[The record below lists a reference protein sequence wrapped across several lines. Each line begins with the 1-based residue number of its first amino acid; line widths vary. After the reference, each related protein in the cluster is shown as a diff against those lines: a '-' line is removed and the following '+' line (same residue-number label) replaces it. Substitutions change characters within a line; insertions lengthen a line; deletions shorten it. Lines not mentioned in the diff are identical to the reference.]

1 MSALVAKKKLID
13 TKTWVIIGLGG
24 VAVAGGLILASQW
37 KHAAL
42 GRQVRRNVV
51 RFLRDSGAVVHSGVV
66 SGGVVRQP
74 MKVDGA
80 VNATIVQL
88 LNLKADEMAN
98 GGGVARQDPAAE
110 DSYQTYAQ
118 SPPPPARKPSRAPV
132 TPRTPRT
139 PTARKTGKRGAPPAS
154 PLEISKQ
161 FQDDGGYGDAA
172 RSGTS
177 RSGASFEYNA
187 DDIIPQHG
195 AHKPSEKMIFSDD
208 EGDAPAAVIDN
219 EDESDYE

>member
-1 MSALVAKKKLID
+1 MSAFPKKKIID
-13 TKTWVIIGLGG
+13 TKTWVILGLSG

-51 RFLRDSGAVVHSGVV
+51 RFLRDSGSLVQSGVI

-74 MKVDGA
+74 MKIDGA

-88 LNLKADEMAN
+88 LNLKADEMA
-98 GGGVARQDPAAE
+98 GGGGARAGPAAAE
-110 DSYQTYAQ
+110 EEYQTYAE
-118 SPPPPARKPSRAPV
+118 SPPPRARKPTRPAPV
-132 TPRTPRT
+132 AARTPRST
-139 PTARKTGKRGAPPAS
+139 VARKTGKRAPPAS
-154 PLEISKQ
+154 PLEVSKQ

-172 RSGTS
+172 SGSTA

-195 AHKPSEKMIFSDD
+195 AHKPSEKMIFSDNED
-208 EGDAPAAVIDN
+208 GSPAAVIDN
-219 EDESDYE
+219 EDEDYE